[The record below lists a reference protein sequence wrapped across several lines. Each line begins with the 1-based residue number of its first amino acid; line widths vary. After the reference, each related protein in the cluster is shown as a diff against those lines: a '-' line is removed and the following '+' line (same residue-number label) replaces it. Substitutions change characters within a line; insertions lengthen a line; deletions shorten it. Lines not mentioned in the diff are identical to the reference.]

1 MIYLA
6 LIVGI
11 LSLFLGSASS
21 VEFDGSQIPQDCT
34 IPHFDDYFRQ
44 HEYNCS
50 RFWKCHP
57 FEAGDRPE
65 DRVELFECPY
75 CDENHNKDCPLVFDM
90 SINQCNWNNGNI
102 DCSRHPAPETTER
115 TTPTTTPST
124 TTTTTTTTTSTTTT
138 TTTTTITTTTTVHE
152 LFCTTSADCTD
163 RCGGDCCNQRCK
175 YPDCCADADCD
186 NALVC
191 HPLSRTCVECHANY
205 DCISSTGCQGSC
217 VDSMCSY
224 PECCTDLDCQ
234 HGYVCNPHS
243 QMCVAWQTCNGT
255 QSDCYNWN
263 NLCNTDR
270 YENCR
275 YCDESVGACRLGCGQ
290 DANCPSLY
298 TPTCNLAT
306 HTCGCWS
313 KDDCRRSSRNHVCDL
328 ATNTCVSE
336 T

>member
-1 MIYLA
+1 MGHSGLNFQVKNMRYLA
-6 LIVGI
+6 LIVGV
-11 LSLFLGSASS
+11 LSLCLGSASS

-57 FEAGDRPE
+57 FEVGDRPE

-124 TTTTTTTTTSTTTT
+124 TTTTTTTTT
-138 TTTTTITTTTTVHE
+138 VHE

-186 NALVC
+186 EALVC
-191 HPLSRTCVECHANY
+191 HPLSRT
-205 DCISSTGCQGSC
+205 
-217 VDSMCSY
+217 
-224 PECCTDLDCQ
+224 
-234 HGYVCNPHS
+234 
-243 QMCVAWQTCNGT
+243 CVAWQTCNGT
-255 QSDCYNWN
+255 QSD
-263 NLCNTDR
+263 
-270 YENCR
+270 
-275 YCDESVGACRLGCGQ
+275 
-290 DANCPSLY
+290 
-298 TPTCNLAT
+298 
-306 HTCGCWS
+306 
-313 KDDCRRSSRNHVCDL
+313 
-328 ATNTCVSE
+328 
-336 T
+336 